1 MNFYKLV
8 EDTYTPITL
17 SLSNCC
23 SCLFNDARHKGQS
36 GGRWG
41 KRGVHHGRVE
51 TGQMCRR
58 LCNKESYK
66 KIRKNL
72 YWVCIQVKIKSATR
86 PITDTSRYI
95 EKTDT

>member
-51 TGQMCRR
+51 TGEVCRR
-58 LCNKESYK
+58 LCNKESYR
-66 KIRKNL
+66 KIRKTCTG
-72 YWVCIQVKIKSATR
+72 YAFK
-86 PITDTSRYI
+86 
-95 EKTDT
+95 